1 MISRKR
7 SYTSRSRSKSSGFGS
22 PRRKHRSRS
31 KERYAPYS
39 SMWERSRERSHSKK
53 FDCSPRRSV
62 SPAEQKSRFSRLKKP
77 EIQSSINPITD
88 FQTGGVR
95 STTRRSH
102 SPITLTER
110 FTRLTN
116 SGTAVYNKCR
126 YGRFG
131 DNHRLPHLILTN
143 NTKLPPATLMRQAKE
158 ISIVIERTFPVD
170 VNLSTLEK
178 SGTFDVPIS
187 EVKIPRRPNEGHK
200 AIFDLPGI
208 KFYNTVADEALIYK
222 RLSDT
227 ISSASSRKPNH
238 SETKRES
245 EYHDISHFTGPGRFY
260 GSRVDERLMDSKR
273 TYPLDPSETPRG
285 QSYYLHDDRADD
297 GYGTRR
303 RLNNSRSERLYSSS
317 YQRDRRS
324 RRPSPSPTRSRPS
337 RSDLTSKKWLHD
349 KFEEIE
355 KDNSSQKPVPMPVPA
370 PKPILWS
377 TIGKEINGKKTVLSD
392 DQNYSPNSAANQ
404 SPITDSNDNP
414 IGSPVTKAQ
423 TDVSNT
429 QVNSNTK
436 VSNKDDQY
444 NSEVIHLDVDQVFD
458 ESMEQ

>member
-22 PRRKHRSRS
+22 PRRKNRSRS

-62 SPAEQKSRFSRLKKP
+62 SPAEQKSRSSRLKKP

-88 FQTGGVR
+88 FQTGGNV
-95 STTRRSH
+95 
-102 SPITLTER
+102 L
-110 FTRLTN
+110 L
-116 SGTAVYNKCR
+116 
-126 YGRFG
+126 
-131 DNHRLPHLILTN
+131 DLLIQGQLYTIN
-143 NTKLPPATLMRQAKE
+143 AATLMRQAKE

-170 VNLSTLEK
+170 VNLSHLEK
-178 SGTFDVPIS
+178 SETFDVRIS

-200 AIFDLPGI
+200 AVFDLPGI

-222 RLSDT
+222 RLADT
-227 ISSASSRKPNH
+227 ISSASSRKSNH

-303 RLNNSRSERLYSSS
+303 RLNNSRSDRLYSSS

-324 RRPSPSPTRSRPS
+324 RRLSPSPSRSRPS

-404 SPITDSNDNP
+404 SPMTDSNDNR
-414 IGSPVTKAQ
+414 IGSPKTKAQ
-423 TDVSNT
+423 TDTSNI
-429 QVNSNTK
+429 QVNSSNTK